1 MEQFDSEQL
10 PATSYLND
18 FFFNLKPLRLQY
30 CQHQNCNKN
39 YAAFPYK
46 LLPLYYFMF
55 PSWFMLA
62 NTTENTLTSALFWI
76 IATFIKKNGEPK
88 NAL

>member
-1 MEQFDSEQL
+1 MHL
-10 PATSYLND
+10 IV
-18 FFFNLKPLRLQY
+18 
-30 CQHQNCNKN
+30 
-39 YAAFPYK
+39 PYK
-46 LLPLYYFMF
+46 LLSLYYFMF

-62 NTTENTLTSALFWI
+62 NTTENTLTRALFWI